1 MGDKISLS
9 GDFRGS
15 IINIK
20 SKLTN
25 VQQSVGTIPTEN
37 LDARKELE
45 NLVGQLSETLQQVPE
60 NNREDALAVADLTQS
75 LVETAK
81 AEQPNKT
88 TLQITGD
95 GLKKAA
101 QNLAEVM
108 PAVLTIATQIVAAV
122 AKLVVK

>member
-1 MGDKISLS
+1 MPDNINLS
-9 GDFRGS
+9 GDFRGAV
-15 IINIK
+15 INIK
-20 SKLTN
+20 STLTN
-25 VQQSVGTIPTEN
+25 VQQSVGAIATEDPN
-37 LDARKELE
+37 TRQELE
-45 NLVGQLSETLQQVPE
+45 DLIGQLSESLQQVPE
-60 NNREDALAVADLTQS
+60 DNREDAQAVADLTQS

-88 TLQITGD
+88 TLQITGE